1 MSKKNKKTKALK
13 QRNWVA
19 VAAHFKTGGGRH
31 KSKKDYTRKRKHKG
45 REEY

>member
-1 MSKKNKKTKALK
+1 MSKKKKIKTPK

-19 VAAHFKTGGGRH
+19 VAAHFKTGGGSH
-31 KSKKDYTRKRKHKG
+31 TSKKDYTRKRKHKG